1 MAVAMASWSEL
12 ERRFEELQPA
22 LRGARLDC
30 QQDDY
35 GDRWHLA
42 ASDTLARAKFEMLSR
57 IPGDKLT
64 RLASK
69 TQIAPEI
76 LAAPDALTRW
86 YRFLASRFYKH
97 YSVYQYNDSEGKATE
112 SWGSLGSIDDP
123 AGAAAYHYLQL
134 SPSDDDERDRP
145 IAMTTILTG
154 HNSRLNVNSVDN
166 STNAVTVTAPT
177 PTVFD
182 ELIAAIHDARI
193 PVEETAA
200 VEQSVIEMRNAF
212 GTPTFG
218 ERYTSFMSFL
228 SDHMQ
233 VWGPVV
239 APYLAQIAVLPTQ
252 HVK

>member
-57 IPGDKLT
+57 IAGDKLT

-69 TQIAPEI
+69 TQMAPEI

-182 ELIAAIHDARI
+182 ELIAAIHDAESLSRKQRLLSKALSRCGMRSARRRLASAKRHLCHFSAITCRFGGRLWRRI
-193 PVEETAA
+193 WRRSPY
-200 VEQSVIEMRNAF
+200 SLRN
-212 GTPTFG
+212 T
-218 ERYTSFMSFL
+218 
-228 SDHMQ
+228 
-233 VWGPVV
+233 
-239 APYLAQIAVLPTQ
+239 
-252 HVK
+252 